1 MRVGYGPASH
11 KKECRLQR
19 FFSTFP
25 GRSPGVGLLLLRAV
39 VGITAAVQG
48 GAYLTV
54 GEQPTAAMWALGLS
68 AIVSGASLLIGFLTP
83 GAGAIAGLTILGIA
97 VSWMPSPADPI
108 LDRASAL
115 RLAAVAVALV
125 LLGPGALSLDARLF
139 GRREIVFPHDP
150 HPAPPRVHDPPRH
163 GAASP

>member
-1 MRVGYGPASH
+1 M

-54 GEQPTAAMWALGLS
+54 GEQPSAAMWALGLS

-83 GAGAIAGLTILGIA
+83 GAGAIAGLSLLGIA
-97 VSWMPSPADPI
+97 VSWMPSLPTDPI

-150 HPAPPRVHDPPRH
+150 HPPK
-163 GAASP
+163 S